1 MDVNIDFLG
10 NNGSSQGDV
19 AGLITNGRMDS
30 GSLRPFVCNTPGQ
43 NFGKSFCTVYIGG
56 DKKKKTSYS
65 TIQVNAGTLRPNEWR
80 QLDEAIMPISQSRL
94 VGVQDLI
101 SRNLV
106 YNLGNAMG
114 TTVLEYHDIST
125 AMEADV
131 SMDGVTRG
139 QGDRP
144 VYGTKYL
151 PIPIIHVDY
160 EINTRTLNASR
171 SLGNPLDTTSA
182 EYAARA
188 VASKLENMLFT
199 DTDYSFGGGS
209 IKSYVNYGDRNQVSL
224 ATSWTDST
232 ITGEKIVD
240 VVSEMKQASL
250 DAKHY
255 GPWVLYIPT
264 NYETKMDEDYSSSKG
279 SNTTRE
285 RILKLAGITDIKVVD
300 TLADDN
306 VLLVQMTPDVVRLV
320 NGMSIT
326 NVEWT
331 SPDKF
336 INKYKVLA
344 IQVPQIRSDQDGNC
358 GIVHLA

>member
-1 MDVNIDFLG
+1 
-10 NNGSSQGDV
+10 
-19 AGLITNGRMDS
+19 
-30 GSLRPFVCNTPGQ
+30 
-43 NFGKSFCTVYIGG
+43 
-56 DKKKKTSYS
+56 
-65 TIQVNAGTLRPNEWR
+65 
-80 QLDEAIMPISQSRL
+80 
-94 VGVQDLI
+94 
-101 SRNLV
+101 
-106 YNLGNAMG
+106 
-114 TTVLEYHDIST
+114 
-125 AMEADV
+125 
-131 SMDGVTRG
+131 
-139 QGDRP
+139 
-144 VYGTKYL
+144 
-151 PIPIIHVDY
+151 
-160 EINTRTLNASR
+160 LNASR

-232 ITGEKIVD
+232 MTGEKIVD